1 MVEVLQRAGV
11 PYMVTG
17 SLVSSLQ
24 GEPRATHDIDL
35 IVQIDTASGG
45 NSGRKR
51 TRRPFRIIEG
61 VRRFTSPLKSTI
73 GVRPRRQSNETEPTQ
88 LRRLRV

>member
-1 MVEVLQRAGV
+1 MPQQELLRRVVEVLQRAGV

-35 IVQIDTASGG
+35 IVQIDTASVG
-45 NSGRKR
+45 NSRRKR
-51 TRRPFRIIEG
+51 TRRPFRIIEDLQ
-61 VRRFTSPLKSTI
+61 RFTSP
-73 GVRPRRQSNETEPTQ
+73 
-88 LRRLRV
+88 